1 VREDDRV
8 NPHIRS
14 RLSDAVAALSDEELH
29 ERRWLRGVMMNEDEM
44 DFDDAV
50 LLVVDE
56 FATPDPRE
64 LIGHVLVDER
74 ELAAFVHLSD
84 ALERLVTTIGKFGT
98 FQDAVNSGKI
108 WQECLDAAQTL
119 RGLLHE

>member
-1 VREDDRV
+1 
-8 NPHIRS
+8 
-14 RLSDAVAALSDEELH
+14 
-29 ERRWLRGVMMNEDEM
+29 M

-56 FATPDPRE
+56 LATPDPRE

-84 ALERLVTTIGKFGT
+84 ALESLITTIGKFGT
-98 FQDAVNSGKI
+98 FQDAVNSGKN